1 MSSNRRNTKREAKQA
16 KENTKKN
23 VEERKKQVKSYP
35 FEEAVDF
42 DESNENHHLSKEH
55 SSMMG
60 NDDKHD
66 ASLGGTGAPGEVPHS
81 HGFLTFEGEDA
92 SSTIYHVPSFL
103 LKTYE
108 IVDVRIQ
115 S

>member
-1 MSSNRRNTKREAKQA
+1 MSSNRRNAKREAKQV
-16 KENTKKN
+16 KETTKKN
-23 VEERKKQVKSYP
+23 VEERKKQEKSYP

-42 DESNENHHLSKEH
+42 EESNQNHHLSQEQ
-55 SSMMG
+55 SSILG
-60 NDDKHD
+60 NDDKCD
-66 ASLGGTGAPGEVPHS
+66 ASLGGTGAPGEAPHS